1 MLCPVPCMIHAV
13 DYEPNVGFGDPGSQW
28 WNRLTYYIANRV
40 YSKCILGL
48 PKEEFQ
54 LHDVDYARI
63 NAFMLEEMPVE
74 YAISARLFPRPSSWP
89 AHATITEFR
98 ERDKAKHWTAP
109 PDLLQFLSDYPDP
122 LYVGFGSMVNEKPDE
137 VGQIILDVS
146 CEMNLPVLL
155 NAGWGG
161 IRVSD
166 GQLPSHAFI
175 VNDIPYDW
183 LFSRVRA
190 VVHHGGSGTTH
201 SALRF
206 GKPQLLIPH
215 ISDQFLWMRLVN
227 AAGFGPMGFPIKAFT
242 KDAFRTKLTELLSGE
257 YRKPG

>member
-1 MLCPVPCMIHAV
+1 
-13 DYEPNVGFGDPGSQW
+13 
-28 WNRLTYYIANRV
+28 
-40 YSKCILGL
+40 
-48 PKEEFQ
+48 
-54 LHDVDYARI
+54 
-63 NAFMLEEMPVE
+63 
-74 YAISARLFPRPSSWP
+74 
-89 AHATITEFR
+89 
-98 ERDKAKHWTAP
+98 
-109 PDLLQFLSDYPDP
+109 
-122 LYVGFGSMVNEKPDE
+122 MVNEKPDE

-215 ISDQFLWMRLVN
+215 ISDQFLGDQLNPEKMGPYTCTAVVSMKEYEFHKPFLFTSSPRFLWMRLVN